1 MPETSGE
8 KTESATPQRRREA
21 RQRGQVAK
29 STELSSIVVL
39 LGLIMALRGLC
50 GHAAGVLTRYFEDV
64 CRHLDTA
71 ELTIHSTMTLGGG
84 AALALVQ
91 ALGPMLMLAMALG
104 VGVNI
109 AQTGPLWA
117 IESITPNLAKL
128 SPLTGISRLV
138 SMRGVFELGKSIYK
152 MGLISYICWVTI
164 RGAYPDLCN
173 ATRMDLMGG
182 VGIIG
187 DTLGRLATRVAT
199 VMLVLAALDYAY
211 QRYQFEKQM
220 RMTKDEVKREFK
232 QQEVSPQLK
241 ARIRARQRE
250 MAKKRMMNEVPT
262 ADVIIANPTHFAVAL
277 RYDSGKMVAPTVVAK
292 GQDLI
297 ALKIREQAQAHDV
310 PIVENPPLARA
321 LFAQVKVGGTVP
333 GELYEA
339 VAEVLAF
346 VYQINR
352 ERRERA
358 GITL

>member
-1 MPETSGE
+1 MPETAGE

-29 STELSSIVVL
+29 STDLSSIGVL
-39 LGLIMALRGLC
+39 LGLILALRGLC
-50 GHAAGVLTRYFEDV
+50 GHAASVLTLYLQSSY
-64 CRHLDTA
+64 RHLDSA
-71 ELTIHSTMTLGGG
+71 DLTIHQTMTLGSG
-84 AALALVQ
+84 AVMALLQ
-91 ALGPMLMLAMALG
+91 ALGPMLLLAMALG
-104 VGVNI
+104 VGINV

-117 IESITPNLAKL
+117 MEALTPKL
-128 SPLTGISRLV
+128 DKLNPLTGIQRLV
-138 SMRGVFELGKSIYK
+138 SMRGVFELGKSVYK
-152 MGLISYICWVTI
+152 IGLISYICWATI

-182 VGIIG
+182 ASVVG
-187 DTLGRLATRVAT
+187 DTLVRLALRVAT

-211 QRYQFEKQM
+211 QRFQFEKQM
-220 RMTKDEVKREFK
+220 RMSKEEVKREYK
-232 QQEVSPQLK
+232 QNEVSPQLK

-262 ADVIIANPTHFAVAL
+262 ADVIITNPTHFAIAL
-277 RYDSGKMVAPTVVAK
+277 RYESGKMVAPTVVAK
-292 GQDLI
+292 GQDFI

-321 LFAQVKVGGTVP
+321 LYAQVKVGGEVP
-333 GELYEA
+333 GDLYEA

-358 GITL
+358 GLTL

>member
-1 MPETSGE
+1 MPETAGE

-50 GHAAGVLTRYFEDV
+50 AHAAGVLTLYFQTA
-64 CRHLDTA
+64 CRHLDA
-71 ELTIHSTMTLGGG
+71 PDLTIHSTMTLGGG
-84 AALALVQ
+84 AAIALLS
-91 ALGPMLMLAMALG
+91 ALGPMLLLAMALG
-104 VGVNI
+104 IGVNI

-117 IESITPNLAKL
+117 VESITPNFAKL
-128 SPLTGISRLV
+128 NPLTGISRLV
-138 SMRGVFELGKSIYK
+138 SMRGVFELCKSVYK
-152 MGLISYICWVTI
+152 IGLISYICWTTL

-173 ATRMDLMGG
+173 ATRMDLLGG
-182 VGIIG
+182 GAVIVN
-187 DTLGRLATRVAT
+187 TLMRLSMRVAT

-211 QRYQFEKQM
+211 QRFQFEKQM
-220 RMTKDEVKREFK
+220 RMTKEEVRREHK
-232 QQEVSPQLK
+232 ESEVSPQLR
-241 ARIRARQRE
+241 ARIRARQKE
-250 MAKKRMMNEVPT
+250 MAKKRMMTEVPT
-262 ADVIIANPTHFAVAL
+262 ADVIIMNPTHYAVAL

-297 ALKIREQAQAHDV
+297 ALKIRELGQAHNV

-321 LFAQVKVGGTVP
+321 LFAQVKVGGAVP

-358 GITL
+358 GFAQ